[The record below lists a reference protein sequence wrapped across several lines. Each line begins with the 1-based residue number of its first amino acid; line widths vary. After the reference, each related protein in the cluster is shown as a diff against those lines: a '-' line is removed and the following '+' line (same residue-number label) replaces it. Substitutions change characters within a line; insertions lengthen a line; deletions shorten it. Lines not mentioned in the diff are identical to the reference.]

1 MDDSR
6 TTKPRDP
13 SQKVGV
19 YDSKK
24 GRTGMSTTAIIA
36 AIVAAIVI
44 ILLIWW
50 LMTGET
56 PTT

>member
-13 SQKVGV
+13 NQKVGV
-19 YDSKK
+19 YDAKK

-36 AIVAAIVI
+36 AIVI
-44 ILLIWW
+44 ILLLWW